1 MVNDFRQAVAAKK
14 IPGGRVTKGA
24 FASFADAGED
34 TPPGAFGDAQSVEAE
49 EPKRRTRPAGKGPR
63 TRGRRERSSSKK
75 RRSPP
80 PERDLTVLPCLWPIP
95 LADQL
100 LLYL

>member
-34 TPPGAFGDAQSVEAE
+34 TPPGALGDAQSAE
-49 EPKRRTRPAGKGPR
+49 EGKPERRTTLAGKGPQ
-63 TRGRRERSSSKK
+63 TQGRGERRSAST

-80 PERDLTVLPCLWPIP
+80 PQRNSSKSCQRPGHSHPP
-95 LADQL
+95 P
-100 LLYL
+100 